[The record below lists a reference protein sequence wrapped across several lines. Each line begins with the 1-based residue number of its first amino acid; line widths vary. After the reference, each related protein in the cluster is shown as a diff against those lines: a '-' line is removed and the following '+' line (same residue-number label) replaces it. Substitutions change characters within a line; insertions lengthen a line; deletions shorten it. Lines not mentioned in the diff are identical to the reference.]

1 MLTFK
6 KGLLIYN
13 GQAGDADVEAKLAAV
28 VPVLGKAVKELTIVR
43 PDSEDETRELCESVS
58 GFELVVIMGGDG
70 TVHQCIDVISRL
82 DDRPLVAILPGGTSN
97 DFTRTLGIS
106 QNLKQA
112 ADELVNGK
120 IMAIDVGKEGGQHFL
135 NFWGIGLVAKTSE
148 NVDEGQKKSF
158 GPLSYMASTI
168 RTVREAESFPYQISA
183 NGEELTGE
191 AVAIF
196 VLNGSSLATTPI
208 PINGISP
215 ADGLLDLLVV
225 KNSNL
230 ATLRELL
237 SLRNP
242 ETANEQLDMLEYVQ
256 ANEFWI
262 NAPGQRQVDMDG
274 EIYVRHS
281 GHIEVLRGHLELL
294 VPRTME

>member
-13 GQAGDADVEAKLAAV
+13 DQAGDDDVEAKLAAI
-28 VPVLGKAVKELTIVR
+28 VPALGKAVKELIILR
-43 PDSEDETRELCESVS
+43 PDSEDETREICENVS

-70 TVHQCIDVISRL
+70 TVHQCIDVVSRL
-82 DDRPLVAILPGGTSN
+82 DERPLIAILPGGTSN

-112 ADELVNGK
+112 VDELVNGK
-120 IMAIDVGKEGGQHFL
+120 VMAVDVGKEGNQHFI
-135 NFWGIGLVAKTSE
+135 NFWGIGLVAQTSE

-168 RTVREAESFPYQISA
+168 RTVREAESFSYQISA
-183 NGEELTGE
+183 NGQELTGE

-215 ADGLLDLLVV
+215 TDGLLDLLVV

-237 SLRNP
+237 ALRKP
-242 ETANEQLDMLEYVQ
+242 KTVNEQLDMLEYVQ

-262 NAPGQRQVDMDG
+262 NAPDQRQVDMDG

-281 GHIEVLRGHLELL
+281 GHIEVLRGHLNML
-294 VPRTME
+294 VPRTMD